1 MYTTRKQRNMP
12 KQVLEEEQYVEAL
25 EEIIE
30 RDFFPDLSTLRKQ
43 TQVTHTPV
51 CRTSDCAAVC

>member
-1 MYTTRKQRNMP
+1 MP

-30 RDFFPDLSTLRKQ
+30 RDFFPDLPTLRRQ
-43 TQVTHTPV
+43 TQVTHASVSLANDRATGG
-51 CRTSDCAAVC
+51 